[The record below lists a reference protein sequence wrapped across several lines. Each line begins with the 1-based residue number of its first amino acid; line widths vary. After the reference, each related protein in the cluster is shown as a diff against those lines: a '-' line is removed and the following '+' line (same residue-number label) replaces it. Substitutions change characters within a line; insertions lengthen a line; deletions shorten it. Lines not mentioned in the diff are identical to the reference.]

1 MIARDQSVVATK
13 GHAPHFSERERAR
26 LVRELSCVDAVL
38 LGGLRDHLSV
48 IKRVRPDVI
57 ALGYDHAVDEDALR
71 KDLRRLSVTPI
82 PKIVRIRSHRPDRYA
97 SRFVCN
103 SSSVKKEIGRSF
115 RHPWRWLAVGGGVGA
130 VIGLCTFLFFQKHL
144 PSIGSTFRLPDHL
157 ILPRC
162 GRCSLLSWRSAE
174 RSSFH
179 KRIFSRLTRH
189 LPSENCA
196 TIFPSSLSRSPNTSR
211 TESSSRSQALPSE
224 PYGYRGERL

>member
-1 MIARDQSVVATK
+1 MTVRGKTVLAFGTFDLVHLGHVAYLRAARARGTRLVVVVARDQSVVATK

-103 SSSVKKEIGRSF
+103 SSSVKKRN
-115 RHPWRWLAVGGGVGA
+115 R
-130 VIGLCTFLFFQKHL
+130 
-144 PSIGSTFRLPDHL
+144 
-157 ILPRC
+157 
-162 GRCSLLSWRSAE
+162 
-174 RSSFH
+174 
-179 KRIFSRLTRH
+179 
-189 LPSENCA
+189 
-196 TIFPSSLSRSPNTSR
+196 
-211 TESSSRSQALPSE
+211 
-224 PYGYRGERL
+224 